1 MRFNETDF
9 QRIKRNAD
17 KVKMNVT
24 GYITA
29 SALNRKIIIVD
40 GLDPA
45 IAELKGIGRNLNQLT
60 TLCNM
65 GKIQCLDL
73 HEVKQGIGTLYDT
86 LYALTGP
93 R

>member
-1 MRFNETDF
+1 MRFNEAEF
-9 QRIKRNAD
+9 QRIQRNAA
-17 KVKMNVT
+17 KAKMNVT
-24 GYITA
+24 EYITA

-45 IAELKGIGRNLNQLT
+45 IAELKSIGRNLNQLT

-65 GKIQCLDL
+65 GRIQCLDL
-73 HEVKQGIGTLYDT
+73 NEIKQSMGAIFDT
-86 LYALTGP
+86 LYALSGW

>member
-17 KVKMNVT
+17 KAKMNVT

-65 GKIQCLDL
+65 GKIKCLEL
-73 HEVKQGIGTLYDT
+73 NEVKQSMGTLFDA
-86 LYALTGP
+86 LYALSSP